1 MSNVKTPQASTSGA
15 SSLALRLC
23 LWAGI
28 VGPLFFVLV
37 FTIDGF
43 LTPGY
48 SAMRD
53 VVSFLELGP
62 TGWIQRLNFMLTGLL
77 FIFFAL
83 GFFRWM
89 RPKSG
94 SSWLAVTTV
103 FIACSGVGLLMA
115 GPFLPDA
122 PGTTQ
127 MSVQGILHTI
137 AFTLVF
143 LPLGLACLFVGGKF
157 VRTPGWRIHGVYS
170 LLAGLFP
177 IFAALGN
184 LYSSFVVSSASSAPV
199 SATSSQLAVGGLIN
213 RILIIVAFAWYVI
226 LASRMLIQESRFT
239 VAPASSK
246 SKEEG
251 V

>member
-1 MSNVKTPQASTSGA
+1 MNASKASAAAASGTR
-15 SSLALRLC
+15 SIALRLC

-77 FIFFAL
+77 FILFAL

-94 SSWLAVTTV
+94 SGWLAVTTV
-103 FIACSGVGLLMA
+103 LIACSGVGLLMA

-143 LPLGLACLFVGGKF
+143 LPLGLACFFVGGKF

-213 RILIIVAFAWYVI
+213 RIIIIVAFAWYVI
-226 LASRMLIQESRFT
+226 LASHMLMRERD
-239 VAPASSK
+239 
-246 SKEEG
+246 G
-251 V
+251 VPQAEKG